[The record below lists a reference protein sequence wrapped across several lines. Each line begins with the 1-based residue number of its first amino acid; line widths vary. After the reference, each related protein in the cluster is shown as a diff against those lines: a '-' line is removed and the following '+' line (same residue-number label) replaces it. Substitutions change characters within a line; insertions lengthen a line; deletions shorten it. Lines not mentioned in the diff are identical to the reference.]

1 MGTAY
6 LFYIC
11 PVCFNACED
20 LEECHQHL
28 MIRCEPGAQVGRH
41 SCDLGKRDITLNLM
55 PIVDHSPAAGCGPA
69 GALERLVRR

>member
-28 MIRCEPGAQVGRH
+28 MIRCEPGAPDHERRRPVMDATGRIQTRAPRWFLEAVGWVPPERK
-41 SCDLGKRDITLNLM
+41 SDG
-55 PIVDHSPAAGCGPA
+55 AA
-69 GALERLVRR
+69 